1 MDEDGLLT
9 RDGGQG
15 TRWRLPEA
23 RASAEETEKEYL
35 GGRRREEWRGQGG

>member
-1 MDEDGLLT
+1 MDEDGLLLT

-23 RASAEETEKEYL
+23 RASAEETEKEYWEEEE
-35 GGRRREEWRGQGG
+35 EEWRGQGG